1 MSVDLDNFKK
11 VGRKLQL
18 CNSDI
23 LNTLRTV
30 YTNHEPLSPT
40 DIARLS
46 KGDTP
51 NIKKFSNEFKII
63 KKLCPS
69 FKELPDISD
78 MRARRFLKVT
88 LKQNVEKALS
98 EADKEYKQAK
108 HNLQRAARVS
118 ESPNIIIPSNVES
131 KITIIKDR
139 YHHAEQRLFEIK
151 IRKERKK
158 KLEI

>member
-1 MSVDLDNFKK
+1 MSVNLDNFKN

-23 LNTLRTV
+23 LNTLRAV
-30 YTNHEPLSPT
+30 YTNHQPLSPT
-40 DIARLS
+40 DIARFS
-46 KGDTP
+46 QGDNP

-69 FKELPDISD
+69 FRELPDISD

-98 EADKEYKQAK
+98 EADKEYKQAE
-108 HNLQRAARVS
+108 HNLQGAARALS
-118 ESPNIIIPSNVES
+118 HPI
-131 KITIIKDR
+131 
-139 YHHAEQRLFEIK
+139 
-151 IRKERKK
+151 
-158 KLEI
+158 